1 MAEESVSQ
9 EAELDKGTPDFQELN
24 NQAINSINAI
34 ETSLNLPARPSA
46 IDSYQNVAGNPLT
59 GSNPGSRNSNNTFD
73 FIKSLDSSIAADTSA
88 ESNILG
94 AMRPFTYN
102 GDYDGAKFD
111 RYHSSGAIYDKLGF
125 SPYRDNEAL
134 YNDKM
139 SFGDQFVRAAKQ
151 WDDMVGVGFMSGIRS
166 WKTIFTDP
174 LAPDIEGARDM
185 ERIMTNAGSTTG
197 GIGGFFTNTFLNSG
211 YTVGIGLNF
220 LGEELALMGATAL
233 TGGVLGAANVPTIVG
248 RGLNA
253 VNRLVEGGKS
263 IFTGSK
269 EMQGI
274 RQMGNT
280 IPEMKTWW
288 NSVGQGA
295 RGFVKGTADILN
307 PLDQTID
314 ALRATDYATN
324 YAKVAK
330 TFGAFADD
338 MLMMKGSVSEAKL
351 EAGMI
356 KINLT
361 EDLIN
366 LYRAD
371 KEKNPEGKD
380 PDGQAMLDIEKQVD
394 KEAYNTALWNLPAI
408 NTTNKLMYAAVF
420 SPLKNI
426 MGKEGAIKAVD
437 DYIFSNKT
445 FSLLGDDLM
454 SKGKAALKSFK
465 NPKFYGQFGMNYLK
479 ANLAEGVQENL
490 QDVISK
496 AASDHAKALYTDPI
510 RASYEGYMPHVL
522 KGFSDQFSAQGAET
536 FAGGVAMGLFA
547 GPAMGAVSVSMSKLI
562 KAFGTKDYE
571 ALEKLQ
577 KEVKLKN
584 VEHLNYLYQNDITLL
599 APDLENGV
607 RTGRLAD
614 DLYTAAKNGNK
625 KEALDALQGITD
637 NYLLTGLETGKLD
650 IIIDKIKQ
658 YKNLS
663 REEVVEAFGKYGI
676 KEADVDKALGKIDAI
691 VDRAEQ
697 LKKDYAEVA
706 EKYPNPF
713 NPSKFLPGTPERKA
727 AEIAQKAW
735 KTAAYNLVFARATY
749 TAHSKRVAEVA
760 QIFSG
765 ISNDLAKSDAQ
776 NLMTLLSPTST
787 AFEITTLKRE
797 IAVLDESN
805 PEQKKVKAEKTK
817 QLEKINSFYDAVKAI
832 KAAKNNEETLSAEAN
847 AKKAFVEYVKF
858 LAKKNDNIV
867 FNEDINKAYSVVKD
881 YMSLKDDMKGLAESI
896 NVLMAPQNFFQFH
909 TRLNEAYKNIVDNK
923 AEIIENNQNLIEK
936 IKNIQEFTNLVTTS
950 SGLTVPNELMEA
962 YLNALESG
970 KPIPVPTAFKNL
982 LGEDVTSGPKFDIA
996 LDLWNKF
1003 IGITVKPKVEV
1014 TPEEIKKEEVVKA
1027 KDLER
1032 KNIEETLADILNEE
1046 GLAIPKEFIDYYY
1059 DSTSRGMIAPIP
1071 SVFTNASGE
1080 KVTSGVDFDKAVDK
1094 WKAFISQINLET
1106 LLKKPRE
1113 SLTTAE
1119 EKALRYGIPGS
1130 SNLESRK
1137 QFIEKRIDLLE
1148 KQADAL
1154 GLDAIEIADTL
1165 KYLNDLLNTSVNST
1179 TNTLNVLQKQIDT
1192 LLKTISSKGAKKTAR
1207 GVKTLERITELKA
1220 SYRSEFQ
1227 LLNDIADRVKE
1238 LEEELKDTEA
1248 VQKDLEKQAQYYNS
1262 LLADSSLSTYTR
1274 DELTARRD
1282 KINGKINTISRLL
1295 DTIKQAIYD
1304 SIKYIREH
1312 VNALLESDKKL
1323 KTFISENEY
1332 ENFQY
1337 PNIKNK
1343 IESLQNEALNNVEA
1357 IEFLEESKAS
1367 EEIRQAQLLNALL
1380 NYQDQVRYLEELIYD
1395 YKEGGIKDKFDNMTL
1410 NAKEVVAEKQSKY
1423 PVTIS
1428 RKNARIDR
1436 RIKEAKAQNKEL
1448 KQAESVVITPVVST
1462 PAPTDLEAL
1471 KQTPEGKEI
1480 EARRSKALENH
1491 KAAVPM
1497 TEESF
1502 TENQPEYVFTAED
1515 KALLGKYNVDLD
1527 PGSDNIENLIVV
1539 DSIEKGNDLIN
1550 AKYDAEL
1557 KALKPKATE
1566 NVISE
1571 FSFENMTP
1579 QKLNEDITLKTLK
1592 LAQSLGYEVIYDN
1605 NEYKIANIGTN
1616 SVTLKTALGT
1626 KVVINEDKLK
1636 GSLQIIKPGVK
1647 EATPEEN
1654 EIIKTNE
1661 KNVAE
1666 NPKDFPKEEK
1676 EAKKLTVQEYKTLFK
1691 KSVCKG

>member
-59 GSNPGSRNSNNTFD
+59 GSNPGSKDLSNINN
-73 FIKSLDSSIAADTSA
+73 FIKSQYDAVAADNTA

-111 RYHSSGAIYDKLGF
+111 RYHSSGAVYDKLGF

-139 SFGDQFVRAAKQ
+139 TFGDQFVRAAKQ

-166 WKTIFTDP
+166 WKTMFTDP
-174 LAPDIEGARDM
+174 LAPDVEGARDM
-185 ERIMTNAGSTTG
+185 ERIMSNAGSTTG

-253 VNRLVEGGKS
+253 VNRLVEGGKAA
-263 IFTGSK
+263 FTGSK

-351 EAGMI
+351 EAGMV
-356 KINLT
+356 KVNLT

-371 KEKNPEGKD
+371 KERNPEGKD
-380 PDGQAMLDIEKQVD
+380 PDGQAMIDIEKQVD

-637 NYLLTGLETGKLD
+637 NYLLTGLETGKID

-676 KEADVDKALGKIDAI
+676 KEADVDKALGKIDTI

-713 NPSKFLPGTPERKA
+713 NPSKFLPGTPERTA
-727 AEIAQKAW
+727 AEVAQKAW

-805 PEQKKVKAEKTK
+805 PEQKKVKVEKTK
-817 QLEKINSFYDAVKAI
+817 QLEKINAFYDAVKAI
-832 KAAKNNEETLSAEAN
+832 KAAKNNEETLSADAN

-896 NVLMAPQNFFQFH
+896 NVLMTPQNFFQFH
-909 TRLNEAYKNIVDNK
+909 TRLNEAYKNIVNNK

-936 IKNIQEFTNLVTTS
+936 LKNIQEFTNLVTTE
-950 SGLTVPNELMEA
+950 SGLIVPNELIEA
-962 YLNALESG
+962 YADALESG
-970 KPIPVPTAFKNL
+970 KPMPVPTAFKNI

-1003 IGITVKPKVEV
+1003 IGITVKPKVEAPLNDLEAKKAEAFKLAKDIDNIIQSKEV
-1014 TPEEIKKEEVVKA
+1014 SNTIDNFTNTTLDRNGKENLLQNDIKNIVDDWGIDEQSVSDYMKQQGTTLVKAVWRNNKTEFFKLLELWKKGKELKAELKALENKPVETPKTPEDVIEVATKRI
-1027 KDLER
+1027 LE
-1032 KNIEETLADILNEE
+1032 
-1046 GLAIPKEFIDYYY
+1046 
-1059 DSTSRGMIAPIP
+1059 
-1071 SVFTNASGE
+1071 
-1080 KVTSGVDFDKAVDK
+1080 
-1094 WKAFISQINLET
+1094 
-1106 LLKKPRE
+1106 KPRE

-1130 SNLESRK
+1130 SNLETRK

-1165 KYLNDLLNTSVNST
+1165 KYLNDLLNTSVDST

-1248 VQKDLEKQAQYYNS
+1248 VQKDLQKQAQYYNS

-1337 PNIKNK
+1337 PNIKTK

-1367 EEIRQAQLLNALL
+1367 EEIRQAQLLDALL

-1410 NAKEVVAEKQSKY
+1410 DAKEVVAEKQSKY

-1462 PAPTDLEAL
+1462 PE
-1471 KQTPEGKEI
+1471 
-1480 EARRSKALENH
+1480 
-1491 KAAVPM
+1491 
-1497 TEESF
+1497 
-1502 TENQPEYVFTAED
+1502 
-1515 KALLGKYNVDLD
+1515 
-1527 PGSDNIENLIVV
+1527 
-1539 DSIEKGNDLIN
+1539 
-1550 AKYDAEL
+1550 
-1557 KALKPKATE
+1557 ATE
-1566 NVISE
+1566 NVISAL
-1571 FSFENMTP
+1571 SFEDMTP
-1579 QKLNEDITLKTLK
+1579 QKLNEDINLKTLK
-1592 LAQSLGYEVIYDN
+1592 LAQSLGYEVIYNN

-1626 KVVINEDKLK
+1626 KVVINEDKIK

-1676 EAKKLTVQEYKTLFK
+1676 ETKKLTVQEYKTLFK